1 MICDALQSG
10 PLKEED
16 EEDETSLVKPLAGP
30 AIEMEPAKEDEEAKG
45 KQRSAKL

>member
-1 MICDALQSG
+1 M
-10 PLKEED
+10 KEED

-30 AIEMEPAKEDEEAKG
+30 AIEMEPAKEDEEAEVKG